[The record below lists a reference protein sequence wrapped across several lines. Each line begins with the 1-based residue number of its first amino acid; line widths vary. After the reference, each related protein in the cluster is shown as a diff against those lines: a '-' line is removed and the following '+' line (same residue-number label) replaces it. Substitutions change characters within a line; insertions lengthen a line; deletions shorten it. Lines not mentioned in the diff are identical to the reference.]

1 MKPNIFDIATK
12 ELSQDAFI
20 TWLLMFADKGCKR
33 EDEVLNECAREFVT
47 ELIKSHYPNFDE
59 KITSV
64 KAGRQ
69 RENIDIWAEVN
80 DKYFIVIEDKT
91 NTKEHSNQLNRYREA
106 AERMAEGKSVV
117 CIYIKT
123 GNENKASLTR
133 VENKGFKVFDRKNL
147 IRILERYT
155 DIKNNIFIDFL
166 ERIKRMEDKNN
177 QFGEIA
183 ITEWQ
188 GSDWQGFFQFLE
200 NELEEKLP
208 KTGMWWDYANNPSG
222 GFWWYAFS
230 KLPLTDKNFIYMQL
244 EQSKARLC
252 FKVNIS
258 DESAEND
265 RRQIRYKLFKLFISE
280 ARKEGFFEIKK
291 PEKFGKGKT
300 MTFAVVEREEWFGND
315 KLDREGVI
323 KNILKYQ
330 EFFIEFQK
338 TFKADTQSPE

>member
-1 MKPNIFDIATK
+1 
-12 ELSQDAFI
+12 
-20 TWLLMFADKGCKR
+20 
-33 EDEVLNECAREFVT
+33 
-47 ELIKSHYPNFDE
+47 
-59 KITSV
+59 
-64 KAGRQ
+64 
-69 RENIDIWAEVN
+69 
-80 DKYFIVIEDKT
+80 
-91 NTKEHSNQLNRYREA
+91 
-106 AERMAEGKSVV
+106 MAEGKSIV

-147 IRILERYT
+147 IRILEQYT
-155 DIKNNIFIDFL
+155 DIKNNIFVDFL

-200 NELEEKLP
+200 NELP
-208 KTGMWWDYANNPSG
+208 VTDMWWDYANNPSG

-244 EQSKARLC
+244 EQSKASLC

-265 RRQIRYKLFKLFISE
+265 RKQIRNKLFDLFISE

-291 PEKFGKGKT
+291 PQKFGKGKT
-300 MTFAVVEREEWFGND
+300 MTFAVVEQEGWFGND

-330 EFFIEFQK
+330 EFFIAFQK
-338 TFKADTQSPE
+338 KFKADTQSPEQA